1 MNPGLRLPGS
11 QFEPKLLSILRHGYR
26 LGDLRADAIAGLTV
40 AVVALP
46 LAMALAIAS
55 GTTPDKGLH
64 TAIIAG
70 FLISALGGSKVQIGG
85 PTAAFI
91 PVVFNVIE
99 TFGYD
104 GLLLATLMAGLMLIA
119 AGYLRLGNLM
129 KFMPQP
135 VVTGFTAGIA
145 VTIFVS
151 QIKDALGLRI
161 DQVPGE
167 FFARLHTYFSHID
180 TLSLAALGMTLGCLG
195 LIVGI
200 KRWRPNWPVLL
211 IVVIAGALAGLVLPV
226 ATIGST
232 FGALPTSLPELSLP
246 RFELARIVQL
256 LPAAFT
262 IAFLAGVESLLSAVV
277 ADGMTDGHHRSNAEL
292 VAQGVANVG
301 SALIGGLPATGAIA
315 RTATSIRAG
324 ARSPVAGIMHAVFLL
339 VFVLVGAGLMAYVP
353 LPALA
358 AVLLIVAWNMSE
370 VDRFRHLLGAS
381 RGDRLVLVVTFV
393 LTVIYDLT
401 VAIEA
406 GVVLAAFVF
415 MQRMSQAVEV
425 APGTLPELEDDEA
438 GERPGFE
445 QREALPPGVEACRVS
460 GPLFFA
466 AVDRLDDVLNQVPR
480 GTRVFILRMR
490 QVPIID
496 ASGEA
501 ALRTLLE
508 RCQRLQ
514 LRAIFSGLQ
523 AQPRRILKEMGLV
536 RHPVLLGLAPDFPA
550 ALELAEAWLAQASD

>member
-1 MNPGLRLPGS
+1 MIPTQHLPGPV
-11 QFEPKLLSILRHGYR
+11 FEPKLVSVLRHGYTFA
-26 LGDLRADAIAGLTV
+26 DLRADAIAGLTV

-64 TAIIAG
+64 TAIVAG

-99 TFGYD
+99 KFGYD
-104 GLLLATLMAGLMLIA
+104 GLILATLLAGVMLIL
-119 AGYLRLGNLM
+119 AGVLRLGNLM

-151 QIKDALGLRI
+151 QVKDALGLSI

-167 FFARLHTYFSHID
+167 FFARWQSYFAHAN
-180 TLSLAALGMTLGCLG
+180 TLNPAALALTLGCLA
-195 LIVGI
+195 LLVAL
-200 KRWRPNWPVLL
+200 KRWRPAWPVLL
-211 IVVIAGALAGLVLPV
+211 IVVVAGALAGLVLPV
-226 ATIGST
+226 ATIGSA
-232 FGALPTSLPELSLP
+232 FGALPTTLPDIALPHLSA
-246 RFELARIVQL
+246 ARIVEL

-262 IAFLAGVESLLSAVV
+262 IAFLAAVESLLSAVV
-277 ADGMTDGHHRSNAEL
+277 ADGMTDGKHRSNAEL

-315 RTATSIRAG
+315 RTATGIRAG
-324 ARSPVAGIMHAVFLL
+324 ARSPVAGILHAVFLL
-339 VFVLVGAGLMAYVP
+339 VFILLASGLMAWVP

-358 AVLLIVAWNMSE
+358 AVLLVVAWNMSE
-370 VDRFRHLLGAS
+370 VERFRYLLGAS
-381 RGDRLVLVVTFV
+381 RGDRLVLIVTFV
-393 LTVIYDLT
+393 LTVVFDLT
-401 VAIEA
+401 VAIET

-415 MQRMSQAVEV
+415 MQRMSNTVEV
-425 APGTLPELEDDEA
+425 ESDAPMASEDDEMA
-438 GERPGFE
+438 ERPGFE
-445 QREALPPGVEACRVS
+445 QREALPDRVEACRVS

-466 AVDRLDDVLNQVPR
+466 AVGRLDDVLNQVPR

-501 ALRTLLE
+501 ALRALLD
-508 RCQRLQ
+508 RCKRHG

-523 AQPRRILKEMGLV
+523 PQPLRTLKAMGLV
-536 RHPVLLGLAPDFPA
+536 RHPALLGLAADFPA
-550 ALELAEAWLAQASD
+550 ALELARSYLATDT